1 MEIFLKYLLWRLWTV
16 AGLYGGPYTAAIV
29 ALCSVIEAIVSAN
42 KPDEKNIVE
51 TLDDPDFWNDCT

>member
-16 AGLYGGPYTAAIV
+16 AGLYGGPYRAALV
-29 ALCSVIEAIVSAN
+29 ALCSVIEAIVSEN

>member
-1 MEIFLKYLLWRLWTV
+1 M
-16 AGLYGGPYTAAIV
+16 
-29 ALCSVIEAIVSAN
+29 ALCSVIEAIVSEN

>member
-1 MEIFLKYLLWRLWTV
+1 M
-16 AGLYGGPYTAAIV
+16 

-51 TLDDPDFWNDCT
+51 TLDGPDFWNDCTLFLDDPSQRF